1 MKKKVLYVLSL
12 CVFMFSLTGCVKFN
26 ANMDIKKDK
35 SMDFSIIYAF
45 DTSLF
50 GDESIIS
57 DEEKS
62 NLENEGFTVS
72 DYSDGNMK
80 GITLNRKIKN
90 IDSVSSSSN
99 ASYDL
104 SGIIDNSSDY
114 IFTVKK
120 GFLKNTYSAKFNF
133 DASNSDLN
141 LTNIPDEDIISDDE
155 VDIDEDT
162 ILDDEVD
169 SDEDAVLDNEV
180 DTNNTVLDDEAI
192 TDIENDDDF
201 DYSSLSESMAN
212 MDLSFNITLPYSA
225 ISNNANSTSDN
236 NKQLSWSLASDQ
248 VTSIEFEFELYNLV
262 NIAIVGGC
270 ALLLI
275 VLVIIL
281 ISKGKKNKRK
291 DAGVSNSGAIPE
303 LTQINNDVKPFSE
316 QSFNEQLKSQT
327 QGIDAIVDNAQPAV
341 NNIPGVQPMGVEPQS
356 NPSVIN
362 PSVQPAVNN
371 ISGVQPM
378 GVEPQSNPSVINP
391 SVQPAVNNISAV
403 QPMGVEPQGNPNVIN
418 PSIQPA
424 VNNIPGVQ
432 PIGVEPQ
439 GNPAVSNNV
448 INENVQSTP
457 IQNDSIETI
466 SEPVID
472 VVTDASVHDSN
483 VLPQS
488 NLQGNSNAAGVN
500 NIFDQPIVDNSN
512 DLNNNGNN

>member
-155 VDIDEDT
+155 VDIDEDAV
-162 ILDDEVD
+162 LDNEA
-169 SDEDAVLDNEV
+169 DANDTVLDNEV

-192 TDIENDDDF
+192 TDIQNDGDF

-248 VTSIEFEFELYNLV
+248 ATSIEFEFELYNLV

-291 DAGVSNSGAIPE
+291 DAGVSNSGVIPE

-362 PSVQPAVNN
+362 SSVQPAVNN

-378 GVEPQSNPSVINP
+378 GVEPQ
-391 SVQPAVNNISAV
+391 
-403 QPMGVEPQGNPNVIN
+403 GNPNVIN
-418 PSIQPA
+418 PSVQPA

-472 VVTDASVHDSN
+472 VVPDASVHDSN